1 MPKLHILSG
10 TLGGKSF
17 ELTEERITIG
27 RALDNMI
34 RLADG
39 TVSHHH
45 AAFIVDGDDYKMRDL
60 NSTNGTRI
68 NGLRIL
74 ETRLHDGDQVRIGGV
89 EMRYESAAKK
99 SSEPLPPMTAGV
111 DLTQIGAGGPPPP
124 SFAGPGARR
133 RKGFTDSVGLKW
145 ILLGLGVL
153 AAVVIACLIYKFKQ
167 MR

>member
-17 ELTEERITIG
+17 ELAEARISVG

-45 AAFIVDGDDYKMRDL
+45 IVFVLDDDNYKIRDL

-68 NGLRIL
+68 NGLRIV
-74 ETRLHDGDQVRIGGV
+74 ETLLHDGDQVRIGSV
-89 EMRYESAAKK
+89 EMRYESANRKA
-99 SSEPLPPMTAGV
+99 SEPLPPMTAGV
-111 DLTQIGAGGPPPP
+111 DMSQLGAGSQPPP
-124 SFAGPGARR
+124 SFAGAGGRR
-133 RKGFTDSVGLKW
+133 HKAFGDSGVLKW
-145 ILLGLGVL
+145 ILLGLGITAFVML
-153 AAVVIACLIYKFKQ
+153 AYFFYKFKQ
-167 MR
+167 VR